1 MNPNEE
7 QDREIM
13 RRDFERKIYADCDA
27 EDRRVAN
34 QHQDA
39 ADRAAERICAPAFNG
54 TMLTAA
60 AIIREEYAGEL
71 ARLQAD
77 IEVLEEF
84 VPGHWGE
91 PPRKT
96 IAALEADKREL
107 VYTLGALTG
116 TYDDVINGLGIIGG
130 EEMILE
136 QSRAVL
142 AKHGGR

>member
-1 MNPNEE
+1 MN
-7 QDREIM
+7 QQ
-13 RRDFERKIYADCDA
+13 
-27 EDRRVAN
+27 N
-34 QHQDA
+34 QPQHTPD
-39 ADRAAERICAPAFNG
+39 AAERAARKIAAMRTGCQSAIDAISPSV
-54 TMLTAA
+54 A

-71 ARLQAD
+71 
-77 IEVLEEF
+77 
-84 VPGHWGE
+84 
-91 PPRKT
+91 
-96 IAALEADKREL
+96 AALEADKREL